1 MTQTNMKKHRRNIEI
16 EIAYLEVK
24 AIMSAVNT
32 ITKLL
37 SVTGVVLSFY
47 GFGV

>member
-1 MTQTNMKKHRRNIEI
+1 MTQVNMKKYRRDIEI

-24 AIMSAVNT
+24 AIISAVNT
-32 ITKLL
+32 IIKLL